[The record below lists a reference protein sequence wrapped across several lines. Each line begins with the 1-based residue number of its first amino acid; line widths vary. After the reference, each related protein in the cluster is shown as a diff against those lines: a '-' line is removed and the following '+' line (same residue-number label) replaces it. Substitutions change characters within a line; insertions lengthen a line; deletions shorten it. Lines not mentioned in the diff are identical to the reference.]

1 MPTETKTHRDRTNE
15 KIKVGHILRRLLKH
29 FDGSLELSASQVSVG
44 LALLKKRLPD
54 LKQMEHTGSVDH
66 RHTEELSDDEIATR
80 IARLTQGDSKTAP
93 GKGVAKAIH

>member
-44 LALLKKRLPD
+44 LALLKKKLPD
-54 LKQMEHTGSVDH
+54 LKQMEHKGSVEHKHSQELSRDELLTIAAGGRTGSPEPG
-66 RHTEELSDDEIATR
+66 RSSGKPKEL
-80 IARLTQGDSKTAP
+80 
-93 GKGVAKAIH
+93 H